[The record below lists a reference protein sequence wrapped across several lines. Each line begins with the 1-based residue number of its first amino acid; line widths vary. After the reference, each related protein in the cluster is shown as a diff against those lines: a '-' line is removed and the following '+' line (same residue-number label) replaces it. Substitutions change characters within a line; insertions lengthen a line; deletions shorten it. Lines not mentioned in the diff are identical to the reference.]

1 MTGVQTCALPICFP
15 VTIIGLVQRG
25 FLGVVSLDLSDDRQ
39 VAAYNQSQKANIK
52 ASSGIMITEITENSG
67 AEDAGL
73 RKGDIIK
80 KIDNSTIETFA
91 DLSAAVGSKRPGDKV
106 MVTYIRNGKSYTETV
121 TLKDQRGGT
130 SFRSKADLSVTEKIG
145 GEFEVLSDRFKTD
158 YGLNSGVIAR
168 NIVEGG
174 ELERIGVY
182 DNYIIIEVNGK
193 PVNSQKDVE
202 KILDGYKG
210 TVQIKYVDE
219 YGRMYTRGF
228 KMP

>member
-1 MTGVQTCALPICFP
+1 
-15 VTIIGLVQRG
+15 
-25 FLGVVSLDLSDDRQ
+25 
-39 VAAYNQSQKANIK
+39 
-52 ASSGIMITEITENSG
+52 MITEITENSG

-106 MVTYIRNGKSYTETV
+106 VVTYIRNGKSYTETV
-121 TLKDQRGGT
+121 TLKDQKGGT

-145 GEFEVLSDRFKTD
+145 GEFDELSDRYKVSFGID
-158 YGLNSGVIAR
+158 SGVIAR

-174 ELERIGVY
+174 ELEKIGIY

-202 KILDGYKG
+202 KILNTYKG
-210 TVQIKYVDE
+210 TVSIKFMDE
-219 YGRMYTRGF
+219 YGRIYQKGF